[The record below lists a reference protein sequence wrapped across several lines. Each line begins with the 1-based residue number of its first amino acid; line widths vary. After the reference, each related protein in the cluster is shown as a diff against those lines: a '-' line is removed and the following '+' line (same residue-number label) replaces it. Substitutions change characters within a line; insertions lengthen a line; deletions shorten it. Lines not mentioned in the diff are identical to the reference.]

1 MINRDIRPIKPP
13 PSIGRWTPPQII
25 VASFALI
32 IVLGAA
38 MLMLPWSTTGTPL
51 NWLDALFTSVS
62 ATCVTGLTVV
72 DISQRLTPFG
82 QGVLLLL
89 IQLGGLG
96 LMTFSTF
103 FLYIFGRRVSLR
115 HRDIIDTTL
124 SHSPI
129 RDMGALLRRVIGLVL
144 VVEAFGALGL
154 TLGWLSR
161 YPLKTALWHGLF
173 HSISGFCNAGF
184 SLHADS
190 LVMIRDHWGMNLVF
204 MGLIILGGLG
214 FIVLLDFR
222 DLFRRERPPTGV
234 LTFHSKVVVA
244 AAAVLVI
251 TGTLGFFAVEHRGTL
266 AGLPLDKQ
274 ILAALFQSVTAR
286 TAGFN
291 TLPMGALTNAGCF
304 LMMFLMF
311 IGAAPGSCGGGVKV
325 TTLGIILA
333 MFYARLRGFDEPR
346 LFHRRLDK
354 PTTGKA
360 LSIVLG
366 AVALVGVVFMALLVS
381 EAGHTAGADRAAF
394 LSLSFETISAFGTVG
409 LSMGITPALSSMG
422 RVLIILLMFIGRLG
436 PLTLAVALT
445 GRQPRRPYRL
455 ASGEIMVG

>member
-1 MINRDIRPIKPP
+1 MLKPVNRALRP

-25 VASFALI
+25 VASFAMI
-32 IVLGAA
+32 IVLGTLL
-38 MLMLPWSTTGTPL
+38 LMLPWSATGRSL
-51 NWLDALFTSVS
+51 NVIEALFTSVS
-62 ATCVTGLTVV
+62 ATCVTGLTVL
-72 DISQRLTPFG
+72 DISRVLTPFG
-82 QGVLLLL
+82 QSVVLLL

-115 HRDIIDTTL
+115 HRAIIDTTL

-129 RDMGALLRRVIGLVL
+129 HDMGALLRRVMGLVL
-144 VVEAFGALGL
+144 GVEAIGALGL
-154 TLGWLSR
+154 TVGWLSR
-161 YPLKTALWHGLF
+161 YPLKKALWHGLF
-173 HSISGFCNAGF
+173 HSVSGFCNAGF

-190 LVMIRDHWGMNLVF
+190 LVMIRDHWGMNLIF
-204 MGLIILGGLG
+204 MVLIILGGLG

-222 DLFRRERPPTGV
+222 DFFRKDRSPVGF
-234 LTFHSKVVVA
+234 LTFHSKVVLA
-244 AAAVLVI
+244 AAAVLIVVG
-251 TGTLGFFAVEHRGTL
+251 TGGFYLVERHNTL
-266 AGLPLDKQ
+266 AGLPLNQ
-274 ILAALFQSVTAR
+274 QVLAALFQSVTAR

-291 TLPMGALTNAGCF
+291 TLSMGAMSNAGCF

-325 TTLGIILA
+325 TTFGIILA
-333 MFYARLRGFDEPR
+333 MFYARLRGFEEPR

-366 AVALVGVVFMALLVS
+366 AVALVGVVFMMLLIS
-381 EAGHTAGADRAAF
+381 ESGSVAGEERAAF

-409 LSMGITPALSSMG
+409 LSMGATPSLSTAG
-422 RVLIILLMFIGRLG
+422 RLLIIALMFIGRLG

-445 GRQPRRPYRL
+445 GRRPRRPFRL
-455 ASGEIMVG
+455 ATGEIMVG